1 MEKLEQAL
9 KQIKGL
15 NEVIMEKSKKR
26 VDSLNKPIGS
36 LGKLEDIVV
45 QLSGITGDIYPK
57 ADRKSVIVMAA
68 DHGVCEE
75 GVAAAPQEVTYKQT
89 INMANGLTGVCAL
102 SKVSRADVVVVDVA
116 VKVDIEHSNVIN
128 RKIAYGS
135 NNIAKGPAMT
145 KEEAIRALEIGIE
158 IAQQEVKKGKNI
170 LATGEMGIGNT
181 TPSSAI
187 LSVITGVDPLEVTG
201 VGGNLPLELIENKAN
216 VIRKAIELNKPDKN
230 NPLELLSKIGGYDI
244 AGMAGVMIGGA
255 ASGVPI
261 IVDGFISTV
270 SAIVAIIFEPKIKN
284 YLLASHISDEKA
296 SKIASEL
303 LGLKP
308 MLDLKMRLG
317 EGSGAVLLFSIV
329 EAATDMNSMMVT
341 FEESGVQSI

>member
-1 MEKLEQAL
+1 MNKLEQTL

-15 NEVIMEKSKKR
+15 NESIMMESKKR
-26 VDSLNKPIGS
+26 VDNLNKPIGS

-102 SKVSRADVVVVDVA
+102 SNVSKADVVVVDIA

-145 KEEAIRALEIGIE
+145 KEEAIRALEVGIE
-158 IAQQEVKKGKNI
+158 MAQREVKKGKNI

-187 LSVITGVDPLEVTG
+187 LSVITGFDPIEVTG
-201 VGGNLPLELIENKAN
+201 VGGNLPLVLIENKAN
-216 VIRKAIELNKPDKN
+216 VIRRAIKNNEPDKN
-230 NPLELLSKIGGYDI
+230 DPLDVLSKIGGYDI
-244 AGMAGVMIGGA
+244 AGMVGVMIGGA
-255 ASGVPI
+255 ACGVPI
-261 IVDGFISTV
+261 VIDGFISTV
-270 SAIVAIIFEPKIKN
+270 SAIIATMFEPKIKN

-296 SKIASEL
+296 SKIASEF

-317 EGSGAVLLFSIV
+317 EGSGAVLLFCIV
-329 EAATDMNSMMVT
+329 EAATDMNSRMVT
-341 FEESGVQSI
+341 FEDSGVKSI